1 MLSTPI
7 RNKGSKSYKTVILN
21 QSWKRTFI
29 QNEKRDQPREIKL
42 LKVRHT
48 SRPKYFLPWHP
59 DVHVEAGVFLTSVA
73 SFCDLVMSTLA
84 VFVMNHRQTKFCF
97 FVHLFIYVLL
107 HRFHMHNLETLSP
120 PCPLTCLRI
129 LAVAK
134 HEYVR
139 SVTLAGWT
147 LDSCNR
153 SGGRGAQIWLLV
165 HVHAIQR
172 RHILARRHRACGLT
186 IAERIALGV

>member
-1 MLSTPI
+1 MFSTPI

-29 QNEKRDQPREIKL
+29 QNRKRDQPREIKL

-48 SRPKYFLPWHP
+48 SRPKYFLTLTSWCSCWSRR
-59 DVHVEAGVFLTSVA
+59 FLTSVA

-97 FVHLFIYVLL
+97 FVHLFIYVML
-107 HRFHMHNLETLSP
+107 HRFHMHNLEILSP

-129 LAVAK
+129 LTVAK
-134 HEYVR
+134 HEYTCEECHFGR
-139 SVTLAGWT
+139 
-147 LDSCNR
+147 LD
-153 SGGRGAQIWLLV
+153 V
-165 HVHAIQR
+165 
-172 RHILARRHRACGLT
+172 GLM
-186 IAERIALGV
+186 